1 MNHLTELHSGASGSQ
16 GDPERRRAE
25 ENKGLTTEA
34 LAAHGGDSF
43 SHLHRRVAASV
54 SRSNCPASSSTAI
67 EGPEEYEELRKK
79 LDEYILHE
87 EYYKSIRGE
96 DGEEPLAV
104 HGCRSRTDL
113 GSYTHSGPP
122 STASLP
128 RRLRPEYPR
137 PCCPTPRSPEVR
149 PTRVRE
155 QHHPR
160 PTYGALDH
168 TAELLAKLLSGSEDP
183 DVTALSEANN
193 AKLGI
198 AEPLPKPELPSLS
211 PGLSTLA
218 EDLKR
223 STVSRLLPKVT
234 CPSPFHPRARTVPMA
249 DLQDVP
255 VTEIE
260 RRGLSAL
267 APLAGVSPSG
277 LTPGGGKTGRPIA
290 QANIQLE
297 LPELNPKNLPEWAE
311 EFAEFLLLTGPS
323 HVDVATKCSLLKRSC
338 KKKFLQ
344 KQVKQIVKTC
354 STWAEVLLR
363 LEETFP
369 VYETDLSVRT
379 QIGEPPMLP
388 EFPSAARISEYVC
401 DLEYLFS
408 RMNVGSYGATE
419 PHLWL
424 MSKIPQ
430 RTWDDC
436 RSTSE
441 RKSRTHSYDELV
453 DLLIELALEGGND
466 SHMEKFL
473 KKHLGRGGSP
483 TPERGEGKGHKNH
496 TNTNQGGGKGRGNLR
511 AMNEVQPDA
520 GTPPLFYCRPVNDK
534 RGPCHA
540 SDCDL
545 RSGCMLRMKR
555 QQHTKDGKTVTHQ
568 DHFRCTITC
577 GYCGKRRHYEDECH
591 IKKRESDKL
600 KRQEAE
606 RQKTQTP
613 SRYPPNGDK
622 GGKGGGKGGGKTG
635 PPNPQRRSSAPVAT
649 TTPAATP
656 APAAGDPKKR
666 PQGDNATPDGNNS
679 KKRRLAWMAK
689 SLMAAGVDVKFPDEE

>member
-1 MNHLTELHSGASGSQ
+1 MQHKKLNNKFIMSTPSVRTRPIRTVQVQMGSMAHPMSEPPYGAPEHLSGASGSQ
-16 GDPERRRAE
+16 GDPERSRAE

-79 LDEYILHE
+79 MDEYILHE

-104 HGCRSRTDL
+104 HGSRPRTDL
-113 GSYTHSGPP
+113 GSYAHSGPP

-128 RRLRPEYPR
+128 RRPRPEYPR
-137 PCCPTPRSPEVR
+137 PCYPTPRAPEVG
-149 PTRVRE
+149 PTRVEE

-183 DVTALSEANN
+183 DVTALSEAIK

-223 STVSRLLPKVT
+223 SRVSRLLPKVA

-297 LPELNPKNLPEWAE
+297 VPEFDPKNLPEWAE
-311 EFAEFLLLTGPS
+311 EFADFLLLTGQS
-323 HVDVATKCSLLKRSC
+323 DVDVATKCSLLKRSC
-338 KKKFLQ
+338 KKKILQ
-344 KQVKQIVKTC
+344 KKVKQIVKTC

-363 LEETFP
+363 LEKTFP

-379 QIGEPPMLP
+379 QIEELPMLP

-401 DLEYLFS
+401 DLEYLFL

-453 DLLIELALEGGND
+453 DLLIELALEREND

-473 KKHLGRGGSP
+473 KKHLGRGGTP
-483 TPERGEGKGHKNH
+483 TPERGEGKGHKNT

-511 AMNEVQPDA
+511 AMNEVKPDV

-534 RGPCHA
+534 
-540 SDCDL
+540 
-545 RSGCMLRMKR
+545 
-555 QQHTKDGKTVTHQ
+555 
-568 DHFRCTITC
+568 
-577 GYCGKRRHYEDECH
+577 
-591 IKKRESDKL
+591 
-600 KRQEAE
+600 
-606 RQKTQTP
+606 
-613 SRYPPNGDK
+613 
-622 GGKGGGKGGGKTG
+622 GGTL
-635 PPNPQRRSSAPVAT
+635 SF
-649 TTPAATP
+649 
-656 APAAGDPKKR
+656 
-666 PQGDNATPDGNNS
+666 
-679 KKRRLAWMAK
+679 L
-689 SLMAAGVDVKFPDEE
+689 

>member
-1 MNHLTELHSGASGSQ
+1 M
-16 GDPERRRAE
+16 
-25 ENKGLTTEA
+25 
-34 LAAHGGDSF
+34 
-43 SHLHRRVAASV
+43 
-54 SRSNCPASSSTAI
+54 
-67 EGPEEYEELRKK
+67 
-79 LDEYILHE
+79 DEYILHE

-104 HGCRSRTDL
+104 HGSRPRTDL
-113 GSYTHSGPP
+113 GSYAHSGPP
-122 STASLP
+122 SDRAETASLP
-128 RRLRPEYPR
+128 RRPRPEYPR
-137 PCCPTPRSPEVR
+137 ACCPTPRAPEVG
-149 PTRVRE
+149 PTRAEE

-168 TAELLAKLLSGSEDP
+168 TAELLVKLLSGSEDP
-183 DVTALSEANN
+183 DVTALSEAIE

-218 EDLKR
+218 EDLKGSR
-223 STVSRLLPKVT
+223 VSRLLPKVT

-249 DLQDVP
+249 ELQDVP

-260 RRGLSAL
+260 KRGLSAL

-290 QANIQLE
+290 QATIQLE
-297 LPELNPKNLPEWAE
+297 LPEFDPKNLPEWAE
-311 EFAEFLLLTGPS
+311 EFAEFLLLTGQS

-363 LEETFP
+363 LEKTFP
-369 VYETDLSVRT
+369 VYETDLNVRT
-379 QIGEPPMLP
+379 QMEELPMLP
-388 EFPSAARISEYVC
+388 EFPSAVRISEYVC

-408 RMNVGSYGATE
+408 RMNAGSYGATE

-453 DLLIELALEGGND
+453 DLLIELALEREND

-473 KKHLGRGGSP
+473 KKHLGRGGTP
-483 TPERGEGKGHKNH
+483 TPDRGEGKGPKNP
-496 TNTNQGGGKGRGNLR
+496 TNTDQGGGKGRGNLR
-511 AMNEVQPDA
+511 ARNEAKPDA
-520 GTPPLFYCRPVNDK
+520 GTPPLFYCKPVNDK
-534 RGPCHA
+534 GGPCHA

-545 RSGCMLRMKR
+545 RSGCMLQMKR
-555 QQHTKDGKTVTHQ
+555 QQHTKDGKPVTHQ

-613 SRYPPNGDK
+613 ARNPPNGDK
-622 GGKGGGKGGGKTG
+622 GGKGGGRGWQKW
-635 PPNPQRRSSAPVAT
+635 
-649 TTPAATP
+649 TP
-656 APAAGDPKKR
+656 
-666 PQGDNATPDGNNS
+666 
-679 KKRRLAWMAK
+679 
-689 SLMAAGVDVKFPDEE
+689 